1 VDVPVNLKGI
11 NKIHKIGM
19 MKELKI
25 WATKKSPE
33 ILLSPDGFIKIRG
46 RSIHENSIDFFK
58 PVEEW
63 VNEYIKDPADV
74 TCIDVNIEYFN
85 SASAKII
92 VSLLQKISYVQLKN
106 KKFIINWY
114 YEEGDEDILERGE
127 YFSSVLNIPF
137 NFTRIT

>member
-1 VDVPVNLKGI
+1 
-11 NKIHKIGM
+11 

-25 WATKKSPE
+25 PSTKNSPE
-33 ILLSPDGFIKIRG
+33 IVLTPDGAIKIRG

-58 PVEEW
+58 PVMEW
-63 VNEYIKDPADV
+63 LNEYVKEPADV
-74 TCIDVNIEYFN
+74 TCIDINLEYFN

-92 VSLLQKISYVQLKN
+92 VNLLQKISYVQLKN

-127 YFSSVLNIPF
+127 YFSSVLKIPF
-137 NFTRIT
+137 NFTRVTESS